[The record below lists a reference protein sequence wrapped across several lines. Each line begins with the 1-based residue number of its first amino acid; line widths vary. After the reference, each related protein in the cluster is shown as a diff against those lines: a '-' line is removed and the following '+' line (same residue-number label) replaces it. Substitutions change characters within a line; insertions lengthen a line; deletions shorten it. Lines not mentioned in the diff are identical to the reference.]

1 MYEERYGTDWAA
13 LGVVAA
19 IDRAYALGIL
29 AELDEALPA
38 EYDRVRA
45 AIDVCPGSD
54 LVELAYE
61 EGPQAV
67 ADIDV
72 SDRNDRDAWDALI
85 EDEDAGVTRGGGD
98 GTDAEKPP
106 SSAPPSSLSALA
118 PPDDDPEMLE
128 FPDFLRRE

>member
-61 EGPQAV
+61 EGPRRLQT
-67 ADIDV
+67 
-72 SDRNDRDAWDALI
+72 STS
-85 EDEDAGVTRGGGD
+85 VT
-98 GTDAEKPP
+98 GTIGTPG
-106 SSAPPSSLSALA
+106 
-118 PPDDDPEMLE
+118 M
-128 FPDFLRRE
+128 R